1 MTTPIPS
8 APPAA
13 DPLADRP
20 PDGPI
25 DGLAAPAPLAGQ
37 VRSALIWRSGS
48 QIVAQLVQW
57 SATFLVIRI
66 LDPRDYGL
74 YAMTGVILV
83 FLNML
88 NGYGLASGL
97 IQRDDVSARQV
108 RQSFGMLIALNL
120 VLAMNHKAG
129 RYVGHT

>member
-66 LDPRDYGL
+66 LAPADYGL
-74 YAMTGVILV
+74 FAMCQVILT
-83 FLNML
+83 FMAML
-88 NGYGLASGL
+88 
-97 IQRDDVSARQV
+97 QRFSSSARSSV
-108 RQSFGMLIALNL
+108 M
-120 VLAMNHKAG
+120 
-129 RYVGHT
+129 